1 MFSAVLESPIASR
14 LWHSLKSGWRMSFSC
29 LESMAIGS
37 RGCVLMAE
45 YVAVG
50 DVFSQDRSLLQFN
63 NAAPLT

>member
-1 MFSAVLESPIASR
+1 MFLAVLESPIASR
-14 LWHSLKSGWRMSFSC
+14 LWHSLKSGWRISFSC

-45 YVAVG
+45 YVAGGG
-50 DVFSQDRSLLQFN
+50 DVFSQDRSRLQF